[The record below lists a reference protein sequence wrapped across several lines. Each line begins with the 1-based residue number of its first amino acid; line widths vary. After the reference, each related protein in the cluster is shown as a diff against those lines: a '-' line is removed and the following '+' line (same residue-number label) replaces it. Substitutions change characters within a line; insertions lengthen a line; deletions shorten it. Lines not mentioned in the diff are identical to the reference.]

1 MATGVTPTYSIP
13 FPLFTDPVDVHGDM
27 EDLANRVEDILET
40 KVSENATNLFTSTNT
55 FQASSSSPVVRII
68 QSGAGNALQV
78 EDASSDSTYFFV
90 NADGNVGIGKTSAV
104 EKLDIT
110 GNAYVNGVL
119 LSGTASRADYLA
131 SNYTNP
137 IAVFGIDADDYAQV
151 AFRNTSDATNASTDI
166 IVYSDNG
173 SDNSGYMDMGITSS
187 TFDDPDFTITG
198 PNDGYIFM
206 TAPEVFTETV
216 TNKALTGN
224 VATLTIGANDFR
236 VGMPVTVSGVD
247 ATFNGTY
254 TITARTSTTFSYAKT
269 ATNVPSTAA
278 SGTAV
283 AGITGAGNLVLATGD
298 TGTENK
304 IIFAAGGL
312 ASDNT
317 QMSIT
322 PDVNVH
328 VEIDTP
334 STSPTTGA
342 FTVVGG
348 VGITGDVYT
357 DGDLYVDNG
366 GIVAKDILY
375 VGNDAVTRST
385 TVGTNQKT
393 ATFKSKTSD
402 IATITTSVA
411 HGYSPFQS
419 VTIALSPADAAF
431 DGTYEILA
439 VPTTTTFTY
448 TKVGTNVASTAS
460 AGTVNAVKGWTN
472 PIAIFTADATDYAQV
487 VVQNINNS
495 TDSSS
500 DFIAYP
506 DNGTDFSGYIDMGIT
521 SSAFDDPEFTITGPN
536 DGYIFMTAPV
546 GSTGHG
552 NLVLATGDTGAENKI
567 VFAAGGLSSNN
578 TQMEITPD
586 VNVHVEI
593 DTPSTSPTTG
603 ALTVVGGVGILGDMN
618 IQGNVDIAGTITFG
632 GGGTTVETSNLNVTD
647 PAIFIGTGS
656 ASTSTDLSFVGE
668 YPVAI
673 STITKAVSNKAFV
686 KSTELATL
694 TATAHTFQVGDTVVI
709 TGVETDLNGTFQI
722 TAVTTDTFTYKTTA
736 PAANI
741 ASAAV
746 SPAGSA
752 EVSLRR
758 RFFGITRDGADGIV
772 KLFDTATTKPTT
784 NVNFSDGTIGFAPL
798 KAGSLELTTA
808 LAIAQGGTGATTAAN
823 AINALVPSQTGN
835 SGEFL
840 TTNGSVVSWATVDA
854 LPAQTGNSG
863 KYLTTDGSTATWAVV
878 DLLPSQT
885 SNSGK
890 FLTTNGTVTSWADI
904 SGGIA
909 QDSMP
914 SSTIEGQV
922 WLDTNGTT
930 NPTAVE
936 LTRWTK
942 TVAEAGT
949 TFTGTGDEST
959 TLSYS
964 PSTEQV
970 YLNGVMLVR
979 GSDYTASSGTSI
991 VLASNAQV
999 GDTLQVLLIPPVNVA
1014 NVINNSFVN
1023 AKGDIVTASAD
1034 NTPAILSAGSD
1045 GLYLKLNSAEAT
1057 GLQWASVPDPDLT
1070 SIEIKAIMGVF

>member
-40 KVSENATNLFTSTNT
+40 KVAANAVNLFSNINT
-55 FQASSSSPVVRII
+55 FEATSSSPVVKII
-68 QSGAGNALQV
+68 QNGGGNALQV
-78 EDASSDSTYFFV
+78 QDAASDSTYFFV
-90 NADGNVGIGKTSAV
+90 NADGNVGIGKTTAS

-110 GNAYVNGVL
+110 GNAYINGVL
-119 LSGTASRADYLA
+119 LSGTESRTDYLE

-151 AFRNTSDATNASTDI
+151 AFRNASDADTASTDI
-166 IVYSDNG
+166 IVYSNNG
-173 SDNSGYMDMGITSS
+173 SDSSGYMDMGITSS

-216 TNKALTGN
+216 TNKALTDN

-236 VGMPVTVSGVD
+236 VGMPVVVSGVD

-254 TITARTSTTFSYAKT
+254 TITARTSTTFSYAKEN
-269 ATNVPSTAA
+269 ANVTSTAA

-283 AGITGAGNLVLATGD
+283 AGITGAGNLVIATGD

-317 QMSIT
+317 QIEIT
-322 PDVNVH
+322 PDLNVH
-328 VEIDTP
+328 VEINTP

-348 VGITGDVYT
+348 VGIVGDVYT
-357 DGDLYVDNG
+357 HGNLSVENG
-366 GIVAKDILY
+366 GIIARDVLY
-375 VGNDAVTRST
+375 VGEDAVTQST
-385 TVGTNQKT
+385 AVGTNQKT
-393 ATFKSKTSD
+393 ATFKEKTSD
-402 IATITTSVA
+402 IATITTEVE
-411 HGYSPFQS
+411 HGYSPFQL
-419 VTIALSPADAAF
+419 VTVALSPADAAF
-431 DGTYEILA
+431 DGTYEILE

-448 TKVGTNVASTAS
+448 TKVGSNVTSIAS
-460 AGTVNAVKGWTN
+460 AGTINAVKGWTN
-472 PIAIFTADATDYAQV
+472 PIAIFTADADDYAQV

-495 TDSSS
+495 PDSSS

-521 SSAFDDPEFTITGPN
+521 SSAFSDPEFTITGPN
-536 DGYIFMTAPV
+536 DGYIFMTAPI
-546 GSTGHG
+546 GSEGHG
-552 NLVLATGDTGAENKI
+552 NLVLATGDTGGSNKI
-567 VFAAGGLSSNN
+567 IFAAGGLSSNN

-603 ALTVVGGVGILGDMN
+603 AFTVVGGVGILGDMN
-618 IQGNVDIAGTITFG
+618 IQGNVNIAGTITFG

-656 ASTSTDLSFVGE
+656 ASVTTDLSFVGE
-668 YPVAI
+668 YPVTI
-673 STITKAVSNKAFV
+673 STITKAVSNKQYV

-709 TGVETDLNGTFQI
+709 TGVETALNGTFQI
-722 TAVTTDTFTYKTTA
+722 TAVTTDTFSYRDTT
-736 PAANI
+736 PTGDI
-741 ASAAV
+741 ASTAV
-746 SPAGSA
+746 SPEGSA
-752 EVSLRR
+752 VVSLRR
-758 RFFGITRDGADGIV
+758 RFFGITRDAADGVV
-772 KLFDTATTKPTT
+772 KLFQSATDKPTT

-808 LAIAQGGTGATTAAN
+808 LAISQGGTGETTATN

-854 LPAQTGNSG
+854 LPAQSGNSG
-863 KYLTTDGSTATWAVV
+863 KYLTTDGTSATWQVV

-890 FLTTNGTVTSWADI
+890 FLTTNGTVTSWASI
-904 SGGIA
+904 SGGVA

-914 SSTIEGQV
+914 TSEIEGQI

-942 TVAEAGT
+942 TVVEAGV
-949 TFTGTGDEST
+949 TFTGLGDEST
-959 TLSYS
+959 ALSYA

-979 GSDYTASSGTSI
+979 GSDYTAASGTTI
-991 VLASNAQV
+991 TLASAAKV
-999 GDTLQVLLIPPVNVA
+999 GDIFQVLILPPVNLA
-1014 NVINNSFVN
+1014 TVINNSFVN
-1023 AKGDIVTASAD
+1023 AKGDIITATAD
-1034 NTPAILSAGSD
+1034 NNPAILSASTD
-1045 GLYLKLNSAEAT
+1045 GLYLKLNSATAT
-1057 GLQWASVPDPDLT
+1057 GLQWAAVPDPDLT
-1070 SIEIKAIMGVF
+1070 SIEVSAIMGVY